1 MWNYSYFAM
10 PRTKTVNHELENL
23 SYIGSKLWDSI
34 PSYMKKIDSINEFKH
49 VIKTWKPDICAHAD
63 FVKFVYK
70 ILGILV
76 SKKKKQKKKQQQQQH
91 TRVQKLEY
99 YNRFSPFVLRY
110 TFTFPCLVIC
120 WNLWN
125 LFGI

>member
-10 PRTKTVNHELENL
+10 PRAKTVNHELENL
-23 SYIGSKLWDSI
+23 SHIGSKLWDSI

-70 ILGILV
+70 ILGIC
-76 SKKKKQKKKQQQQQH
+76 SQQKNPKKTKTK
-91 TRVQKLEY
+91 T
-99 YNRFSPFVLRY
+99 Y
-110 TFTFPCLVIC
+110 TCTKIRIL
-120 WNLWN
+120 
-125 LFGI
+125 